1 MSAPGL
7 NEKFAALSQRE
18 KVLTLVS
25 GLALIFL
32 VGFTFF
38 IEPAMNALT
47 KSRTDLAAE
56 VMKRQTLNAQLELY
70 SEALATDPNAEIKA
84 EQTALLEEKAAMELT
99 FADELEDLVTPA
111 EMVMLVEKV
120 FKHAGNLKLM
130 EMSSLAPVSV
140 FEGNEEMEGVDL
152 YQHGVQMT
160 FSGRYF
166 DVKDFV
172 EALESQTRQLYWRG
186 IDYQVAEYPLAEVS
200 IEVYTLST
208 EKAFIGVR

>member
-7 NEKFAALSQRE
+7 SEKFAALSQRE

-25 GLALIFL
+25 GLALIIL

-38 IEPAMNALT
+38 IEPAMKALAT
-47 KSRTDLAAE
+47 NKTELAAE

-70 SEALATDPNAEIKA
+70 TEALATDPNAEIRA
-84 EQTALLEEKAAMELT
+84 EQATLLEQKSAMEMT
-99 FADELEDLVTPA
+99 FADELEELVTPA
-111 EMVMLVEKV
+111 EMVMLVEQV

-140 FEGNEEMEGVDL
+140 FEGNEEMENVDL
-152 YQHGVQMT
+152 FQHGVQMT

-172 EALESQTRQLYWRG
+172 EALESQTKQFYWRG
-186 IDYQVAEYPLAEVS
+186 VDYQVTAYPLAEVS
-200 IEVYTLST
+200 VEVYTLST